1 MESSQ
6 YSFDRIIVAAGGH
19 SKPLVKQLTGIS
31 VPIQAERGYH
41 LMMDDKR
48 QALPFPISSAD
59 RKFIM
64 TPMASGLRLAG
75 TVEYARIESPPN
87 MKRAEMLYQQGD
99 AMFESGLNPLKQ
111 QEKWMGNR
119 PSTVDSLP
127 VIDQICEGKVL
138 LAFGHQHLGLTQA
151 AITADLILE
160 LVEGKSPSVDL
171 SPFTLKRFA

>member
-1 MESSQ
+1 
-6 YSFDRIIVAAGGH
+6 
-19 SKPLVKQLTGIS
+19 
-31 VPIQAERGYH
+31 
-41 LMMDDKR
+41 
-48 QALPFPISSAD
+48 
-59 RKFIM
+59 
-64 TPMASGLRLAG
+64 
-75 TVEYARIESPPN
+75 

-160 LVEGKSPSVDL
+160 LVEGKKTSVDL